1 MAVITWFAVD
11 CNLYTH
17 PKLMQLA
24 AALKID
30 ADAAAGKLGRLWA
43 WAKQAGNETGDISW
57 MPESEIAD
65 IMRWKKKPDALIAS
79 LIQCGFLDRTG
90 SGLRI
95 HGWEELNGKLQSKK
109 RADRERK
116 SDGKSTENPRKIR
129 GISAKN
135 PSGFHGNSTPTR
147 PDHTLPSLSSP
158 SVQKESKAAAP
169 PAPSER
175 FSEPVAETVREW
187 LAYKQERREAYK
199 PVGLKS
205 LLTEIE
211 NQVRAHGE
219 QAVCDVIR
227 LSMANNWRGIVWDR
241 IENGGRKPAAQGISG
256 QQLSEWE
263 TQWRDRVKQQLEARR
278 GADG

>member
-116 SDGKSTENPRKIR
+116 ADGKSTENPRKIH
-129 GISAKN
+129 GISVEN
-135 PSGFHGNSTPTR
+135 PSGFHGKSAPTI
-147 PDHTLPSLSSP
+147 PDHTLPTLSSP

-169 PAPSER
+169 PAPMRNRHGKYGWVRLTEEEHAR
-175 FSEPVAETVREW
+175 LVAEYGETEAERAIAYVDESAQSTGNKNRWKDWNLVVRKCIRQGW
-187 LAYKQERREAYK
+187 GRQNGSSGSFK
-199 PVGLKS
+199 
-205 LLTEIE
+205 
-211 NQVRAHGE
+211 
-219 QAVCDVIR
+219 DVFGD
-227 LSMANNWRGIVWDR
+227 W
-241 IENGGRKPAAQGISG
+241 
-256 QQLSEWE
+256 
-263 TQWRDRVKQQLEARR
+263 
-278 GADG
+278 